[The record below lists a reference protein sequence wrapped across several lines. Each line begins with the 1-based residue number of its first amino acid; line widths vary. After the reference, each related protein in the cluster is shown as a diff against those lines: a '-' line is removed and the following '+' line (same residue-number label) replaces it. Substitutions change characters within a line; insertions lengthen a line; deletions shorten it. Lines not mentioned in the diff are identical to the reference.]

1 MLIFPGRGGGIGER
15 VALRFPWKD
24 SSKFEL
30 GPKEFFKT
38 KLLLP
43 STKMGLEMGP
53 VNLRVIKCCQVDLY
67 MNQTSYPPKSQHILW
82 NITPKHNPPKNPPKK
97 IQIAFKSHP
106 THLPPQKQNTDF
118 FLRRE
123 FLLRPKSHPTC
134 HAFQASWQSSV
145 CSFHVDLGHLEV
157 FSSFRISVPWDK
169 CWAKMAKPVWWVGL
183 GRMCDGDR
191 DIGWYGVILVARY
204 TYIL

>member
-97 IQIAFKSHP
+97 IQITFKSHP
-106 THLPPQKQNTDF
+106 THLPPPKKNTGF
-118 FLRRE
+118 FPAQRIFVATKKSSNLPCVSGIVTILSL
-123 FLLRPKSHPTC
+123 FLSCGPWAPR
-134 HAFQASWQSSV
+134 
-145 CSFHVDLGHLEV
+145 SFLFVSYFGSLGQV
-157 FSSFRISVPWDK
+157 
-169 CWAKMAKPVWWVGL
+169 L
-183 GRMCDGDR
+183 GRDGQTCLV
-191 DIGWYGVILVARY
+191 GGVG
-204 TYIL
+204 